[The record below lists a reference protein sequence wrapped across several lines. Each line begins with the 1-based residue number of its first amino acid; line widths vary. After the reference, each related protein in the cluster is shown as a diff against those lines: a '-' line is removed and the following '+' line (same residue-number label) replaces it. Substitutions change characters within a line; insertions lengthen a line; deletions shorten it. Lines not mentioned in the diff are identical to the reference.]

1 MTSVQSKAR
10 QVSWLFF
17 SLFLF
22 TATAAGGTENMR
34 VAYPSLSSSVMCILI
49 ANKEG
54 YFKEEGINVEFLSI
68 RGEIAIRTALAGEV
82 DFFTNAGSAMAAAA
96 RNVPLKILAVFQDR
110 PGWDLIAQPNIKS
123 IAQLRGSTIAI
134 MSPEGSLAV
143 VTREI
148 LKKNGMDPAKDANLV
163 VMGGDDVRLP
173 AMKAK
178 AIQAT
183 LFNAAAS
190 VRAQKEG
197 FVKLA
202 AAGDYA
208 NTVQGGLATTEEKIR
223 QHPARIAKF
232 VRGSFKG
239 LQFFIN
245 KRDASVKHMM
255 EFLKMND
262 PQMAAAI
269 YDIEAKLIVRDGA
282 SEEKV
287 LQPMIDEMKRATKT
301 QRDMKVNDVFDFSF
315 VRKANE
321 ELKMSG
327 WRP

>member
-1 MTSVQSKAR
+1 MISVKAR
-10 QVSWLFF
+10 RLTWFF
-17 SLFLF
+17 FTFVLF
-22 TATAAGGTENMR
+22 TSATAEAAENMR
-34 VAYPSLSSSVMCILI
+34 VAHPSLSSSVICLLI
-49 ANKEG
+49 ANREG
-54 YFKEEGINVEFLSI
+54 YYKEEGLNVEFLSI

-82 DFFTNAGSAMAAAA
+82 DFFTNAGSALAAAA
-96 RNVPLKILAVFQDR
+96 RNVPVKILAVFQDK

-123 IAQLRGSTIAI
+123 ISQLRGSTIAI

-148 LKKNGMDPAKDANLV
+148 LRKNGMDPAKDANLV

-178 AIQAT
+178 AIQAS
-183 LFNAAAS
+183 LFNATAS
-190 VRAQKEG
+190 VRAQKDG

-202 AAGDYA
+202 SASEYA
-208 NTVQGGLATTEEKIR
+208 TTLQGGLATTEEKIR
-223 QHPARIAKF
+223 QHPSRIAKF
-232 VRGSFKG
+232 LRGSLKG
-239 LQFFIN
+239 LQFYIN

-262 PQMAAAI
+262 REMAAAI
-269 YDIEAKLIVRDGA
+269 YDLEAKLIVRDGA

-287 LQPMIDEMKRATKT
+287 LQPMIDEIKRATKT
-301 QRDMKVNDVFDFSF
+301 QRDMKVNDVFDFSL

-321 ELKMSG
+321 EIKTSG

>member
-1 MTSVQSKAR
+1 MRCVKPKAR
-10 QVSWLFF
+10 QLSWLFF
-17 SLFLF
+17 PLFLF
-22 TATAAGGTENMR
+22 IATAAAGAENMR

-54 YFKEEGINVEFLSI
+54 YFKEEGIDVEFLSI

-96 RNVPLKILAVFQDR
+96 RNIPLKILAVFQDR

-208 NTVQGGLATTEEKIR
+208 NTIQGGLATTEEKIR

-232 VRGSFKG
+232 VRGSLKG

-301 QRDMKVNDVFDFSF
+301 QRDMKVNEVFDFSF

>member
-1 MTSVQSKAR
+1 
-10 QVSWLFF
+10 
-17 SLFLF
+17 
-22 TATAAGGTENMR
+22 
-34 VAYPSLSSSVMCILI
+34 
-49 ANKEG
+49 
-54 YFKEEGINVEFLSI
+54 
-68 RGEIAIRTALAGEV
+68 
-82 DFFTNAGSAMAAAA
+82 
-96 RNVPLKILAVFQDR
+96 
-110 PGWDLIAQPNIKS
+110 
-123 IAQLRGSTIAI
+123 
-134 MSPEGSLAV
+134 
-143 VTREI
+143 
-148 LKKNGMDPAKDANLV
+148 MDPAKDANLV

-178 AIQAT
+178 AIQAS

-197 FVKLA
+197 FIKLA
-202 AAGDYA
+202 AASEYA

-232 VRGSFKG
+232 LRGSLKG

-262 PQMAAAI
+262 REMAAAI

-282 SEEKV
+282 SEEKI

-301 QRDMKVNDVFDFSF
+301 QRDMKVNDVFDFSW

-321 ELKMSG
+321 ELKNSG